1 MGWSTLQ
8 CTRPWP
14 GIWRIFFVLGV
25 EKPKK
30 QSPADIARAKAGRWN
45 LCSSGWKMM
54 PFWAGCDVQQEGRH
68 QRAKVGREDIITR
81 SGRFMDKIFGQE
93 QVERAWCL

>member
-1 MGWSTLQ
+1 
-8 CTRPWP
+8 
-14 GIWRIFFVLGV
+14 
-25 EKPKK
+25 
-30 QSPADIARAKAGRWN
+30 
-45 LCSSGWKMM
+45 MM

-68 QRAKVGREDIITR
+68 QRAKVGREEIVTR